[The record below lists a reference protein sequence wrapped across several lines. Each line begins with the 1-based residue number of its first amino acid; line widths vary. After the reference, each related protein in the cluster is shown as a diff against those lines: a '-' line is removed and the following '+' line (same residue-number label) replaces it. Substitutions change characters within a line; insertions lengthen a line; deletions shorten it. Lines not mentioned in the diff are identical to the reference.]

1 VYDDRCMVLLLF
13 PLLICALAAVLLLL
27 GVALVTSM
35 VVAIVLSAVATWLL
49 VRAYRSAKKRSV
61 EDWRSRPRN

>member
-1 VYDDRCMVLLLF
+1 MVLLLF
-13 PLLICALAAVLLLL
+13 PILICVLAAVLLFL

-35 VVAIVLSAVATWLL
+35 VIAIILGAAASWLL
-49 VRAYRSAKKRSV
+49 VRAYRSAKKRSE